1 MKIFLSF
8 SLFVLLFVIPA
19 YSSSGQAVRDGKMT
33 AKTDST
39 LANPAYDAVLAEKL
53 GADAYG
59 MKSYVLVML
68 KTGPVVSNDD
78 AFVARCFH
86 GHLDNINRLEKE
98 GKLVVAGP
106 LAKNDQQYRGIFIL
120 DVPTTEEAAALLET
134 DPAVKEG
141 LLAADLYSWYGSAA
155 LPLYLEEANRIW
167 KEQP

>member
-8 SLFVLLFVIPA
+8 SIFVLLFVIPA
-19 YSSSGQAVRDGKMT
+19 YSSSDQALCEGEMA
-33 AKTDST
+33 AKADST

-59 MKSYVLVML
+59 MKSYLLVML
-68 KTGPVVSNDD
+68 KTGPVVSTDD
-78 AFVARCFH
+78 AFVARCFR

-98 GKLVVAGP
+98 GRLVVAGP

-120 DVPTTEEAAALLET
+120 DVATTEEAAALLET
-134 DPAVKEG
+134 DPALREG

>member
-1 MKIFLSF
+1 MKISLTVL
-8 SLFVLLFVIPA
+8 LFVLLFVIPA

-39 LANPAYDAVLAEKL
+39 LANPAYDATLAEKL

-59 MKSYVLVML
+59 MKSYVLVIL
-68 KTGPVVSNDD
+68 KTGPTVTTDD
-78 AFVARCFH
+78 AFVASCFR
-86 GHLDNINRLEKE
+86 GHLENINRLEKE

-106 LAKNDQQYRGIFIL
+106 LARNEQQYRGIFIF
-120 DVPTTEEAAALLET
+120 DVATTDEARALLKN
-134 DPAVKEG
+134 DPAVEEG
-141 LLAADLYSWYGSAA
+141 LLAADLYGWYGSAA

>member
-1 MKIFLSF
+1 MNIFLSF

-19 YSSSGQAVRDGKMT
+19 YSSSGQAVRDGEMS

-39 LANPAYDAVLAEKL
+39 HANPAYDATLAEML

-59 MKSYVLVML
+59 MKSYVLVIL
-68 KTGPVVSNDD
+68 KTGSTVTTDD
-78 AFVARCFH
+78 AFVASCFR

-106 LAKNDQQYRGIFIL
+106 LATNEQQYRGIFIF
-120 DVPTTEEAAALLET
+120 DVATIEEACALLES
-134 DPAVKEG
+134 DPAVEEG
-141 LLAADLYSWYGSAA
+141 LLTADLFVWYGSAA
-155 LPLYLEEANRIW
+155 LPLYLEKANWIW

>member
-1 MKIFLSF
+1 MKIYLFV
-8 SLFVLLFVIPA
+8 SLFVLLFVIPT
-19 YSSSGQAVRDGKMT
+19 YSSSGEVVRESDMV
-33 AKTDST
+33 AKSDST
-39 LANPAYDAVLAEKL
+39 LSNPAYDAALAEKL

-68 KTGPVVSNDD
+68 KTGPVVSTDD
-78 AFVARCFH
+78 AFIARCFR